1 MWSTNFHSQARYV
14 RILTGL
20 LIYLGGLTV
29 VFLNYKIFVCINVI
43 IADKRKTKRS
53 LDSENRYRGTKLT

>member
-1 MWSTNFHSQARYV
+1 MEYKFPFSSPICENFDRPP
-14 RILTGL
+14 
-20 LIYLGGLTV
+20 IYLGGLTV

-43 IADKRKTKRS
+43 IADKRKSKRS